1 MGLIRAVAPDQ
12 TGIVWPQTVS
22 TPEATTGLSFQ
33 PQIRVMVL
41 LPEGNGTENI
51 GSCHTGT

>member
-1 MGLIRAVAPDQ
+1 MRLIKAVAPDQ
-12 TGIVWPQTVS
+12 TGIVWPQTLS
-22 TPEATTGLSFQ
+22 TPETTTGLPLQ
-33 PQIRVMVL
+33 PQIRVMAL